1 MTENAQRI
9 ADEMIEVLSRLAQMS
24 ASSAKLTDAVR
35 SRDPASPLSA
45 RNAQQAIARLS
56 RDLAELTGS
65 AVGLLDPRGKQGSFA
80 TDSCRALQPALAKIL
95 DERRVAQ
102 DHDLQVARL
111 EWLRLSTCLD
121 RAALRIGAYQSHAER
136 FIACAMNL
144 LVTDFPWL
152 DCQLHIEED
161 RGRTDGYAGRLREL
175 FDTKKIDFMLVPRE
189 SERSHLQ
196 KVYTYSF
203 RVIGHSS
210 RLDQLRTGDNC
221 VNVYDITGTP
231 LILAPEGTS
240 SRRRLQGI
248 FLDAG
253 IDMTSDFPTIAE
265 EGNPAVMRMR
275 AETGQGIAIMSDEY
289 STVGGST
296 LNFPYLARGG
306 DSDPYQVEM
315 GLLRHPQSTEP
326 RHKAFDFVLQSLI
339 KREETRKRAAA
350 QA

>member
-1 MTENAQRI
+1 
-9 ADEMIEVLSRLAQMS
+9 MS

-65 AVGLLDPRGKQGSFA
+65 AVGLLDTKGKQGSFA

-136 FIACAMNL
+136 FIACAVNL

-161 RGRTDGYAGRLREL
+161 RGRTDGYAAGGGSFSMLRKLTSCSCRAYIHHRKDPSGSPIPEQLSKNLLLWPSRNPIRKTLDCPGRAASPRGLQAASPGALPQRGSIRPEHLRYL
-175 FDTKKIDFMLVPRE
+175 RCGLVLLQ
-189 SERSHLQ
+189 RS
-196 KVYTYSF
+196 
-203 RVIGHSS
+203 
-210 RLDQLRTGDNC
+210 TG
-221 VNVYDITGTP
+221 
-231 LILAPEGTS
+231 LHEPEG
-240 SRRRLQGI
+240 R
-248 FLDAG
+248 
-253 IDMTSDFPTIAE
+253 
-265 EGNPAVMRMR
+265 VR
-275 AETGQGIAIMSDEY
+275 AHG
-289 STVGGST
+289 
-296 LNFPYLARGG
+296 
-306 DSDPYQVEM
+306 
-315 GLLRHPQSTEP
+315 
-326 RHKAFDFVLQSLI
+326 
-339 KREETRKRAAA
+339 RAARSGPRA
-350 QA
+350 PPTVPAAST